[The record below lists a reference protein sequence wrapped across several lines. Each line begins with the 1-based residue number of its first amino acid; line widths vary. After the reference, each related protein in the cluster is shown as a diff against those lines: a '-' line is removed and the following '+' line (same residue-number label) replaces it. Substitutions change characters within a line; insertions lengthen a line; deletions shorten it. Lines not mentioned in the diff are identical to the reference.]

1 MKQDKNKIIKI
12 ENELGTEIGIV
23 SVNIDNIPKIVSERI
38 EYISKLEKEVTNS
51 EASAKK
57 AMNYVNSQMTRY
69 EEKGIGIFKHRSGNT
84 KDIIED
90 AQEAIE
96 QLAKSQQVSTVAL
109 RRSFEFQKQ
118 LAETSKYLFEL
129 GCANIA
135 VNRTAVQAIEKKLN
149 GASKEE
155 ISELAYQ
162 EMQNVVL
169 QLKNQED
176 ILSKQEKLTTQV
188 IENTNRLDEKDI
200 VDKTQT
206 DQIAAL
212 GKENS
217 EQNQKISS
225 INKELSD
232 KQRIDA
238 EQTQRLEELGALLEN
253 KDLIDQKQEATIS
266 ANADAIRVLVDYTK
280 QKDILDKQQSAEI
293 ELLKNSSQR
302 KLCIFSISI
311 SFVAIIC
318 SIISI
323 ILQFIK

>member
-1 MKQDKNKIIKI
+1 MKKNKNEIIKI
-12 ENELGTEIGIV
+12 ENELGTDNGIV

-57 AMNYVNSQMTRY
+57 AMNYVNSQMSRY
-69 EEKGIGIFKHRSGNT
+69 EEKGKWIFKHRSGNT

-90 AQEAIE
+90 TQEAID
-96 QLAKSQQVSTVAL
+96 QLAEAQQVSTVAL

-118 LAETSKYLFEL
+118 LADTSKYLFEL

-200 VDKTQT
+200 VDKNQT
-206 DQIAAL
+206 DQIVAL

-217 EQNQKISS
+217 EQNKKISS

-238 EQTQRLEELGALLEN
+238 EQSQRLEELGALLEN
-253 KDLIDQKQEATIS
+253 KDLIDQKQEAAIT
-266 ANADAIRVLVDYTK
+266 AN
-280 QKDILDKQQSAEI
+280 SAEI
-293 ELLKNSSQR
+293 ELLKNFSQR